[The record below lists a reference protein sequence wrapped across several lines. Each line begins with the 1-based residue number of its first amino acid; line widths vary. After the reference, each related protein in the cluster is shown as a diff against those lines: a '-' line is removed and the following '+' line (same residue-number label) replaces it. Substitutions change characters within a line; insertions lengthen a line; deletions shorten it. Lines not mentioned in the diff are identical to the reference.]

1 MTYIDLV
8 KVSRDNYKILMEN
21 DAVKVLEM
29 NLKAGTSDVEPK

>member
-1 MTYIDLV
+1 
-8 KVSRDNYKILMEN
+8 LMEN